1 MRSSLLLIALAGI
14 RGLAAESDSSVHSSV
29 ATVHHATS
37 SAHTASATGRSGVA
51 SSTAHSTSA
60 VLSSSSAVSTTAAA
74 TTTATFSGSGNGTGS
89 ALPTASGN
97 ATASGSYEPFPSPS
111 SEPAIPGVYPATDPK
126 SPPPVASPFVVPDF
140 APAWAAAHKKAAAL
154 VAQMTLEQKVNVTTG
169 VGWEGG
175 RCVGNT
181 PAIEELG
188 YPSICLEDSPIGVRD
203 ADFVTAFPAG
213 INAATTWS
221 RSLIRARGLAMG
233 QEHVGKGVHVALGPM
248 MNLGRDAQGGRNW
261 EGFGADPYL
270 AGEAAYETIL
280 GMQQAGVQ
288 ACAKHYI
295 LNEQEN
301 QRTLETSDTDD
312 RTIHELYALP
322 FLRSVMAG
330 VASVM
335 CSYNAAN
342 GTYACEN
349 DRTLNQILKEEY
361 GFQGYV
367 MSDWSATHSTVPSA
381 NNGLD
386 MTMPGDITFNSGTS
400 YFGANLTAAVEA
412 GEVPEGRVDD
422 MAERIIAAWYLLG
435 QDTGYPETNFNA
447 FNPLDE
453 ATNEHV
459 DVQDDHDV
467 LVREIGGAS
476 IVLLKN
482 TDGALPL
489 NKPRTLAVIGS
500 DARPG
505 MTGPDEFSDL
515 GGVDGILAMGWGSG
529 TANLTYLISPYEA
542 LQARARKDRTSFFW
556 SFDDFNLLN
565 AQVIANKKDAA
576 IVFIQSDSGEG
587 YITVDG
593 NAGDRKNMTAWHNG
607 DELVQ
612 AVASI
617 NPNTIVVVHSVGPL
631 IIEPWVEN
639 PNVTAIL
646 WAGVS
651 GPETGNAVTDV
662 LYGAVNPSGHLPYT
676 IAKSPSDY
684 PAQIVEGN
692 TFLTV
697 DYTEGLFIDYR
708 HFDQADIE
716 PRFEFGF
723 GLSFTNFSY
732 SGLKIS
738 KVTGGEDL
746 DSKEEAAWAAGEP
759 SPLDDGRS
767 AALWLH
773 RPFINVSFK
782 VTNTGDVKGTEIP
795 QLYLHHEASANEPP
809 SILKG
814 FSDVSLSPGA
824 SKTVKLQLN
833 RFDLSVWDVVGQSWV
848 RPSAEST
855 WGLSIGASSRDFRLN
870 GTISI

>member
-1 MRSSLLLIALAGI
+1 MRSPLLLIALAGI
-14 RGLAAESDSSVHSSV
+14 RGLAAESDSS
-29 ATVHHATS
+29 APTS
-37 SAHTASATGRSGVA
+37 SAATATATGRSSVA
-51 SSTAHSTSA
+51 SSAA
-60 VLSSSSAVSTTAAA
+60 STTSAA
-74 TTTATFSGSGNGTGS
+74 TTTATFSGSGNGTAS

-97 ATASGSYEPFPSPS
+97 ATVSGSYEPFPTPS

-140 APAWAAAHKKAAAL
+140 APAWAKAHKKAAAL

-169 VGWEGG
+169 VGWQNG

-181 PAIEELG
+181 PAIEELE
-188 YPSICLEDSPIGVRD
+188 YPGLCLQDAPVGIRG
-203 ADFVTAFPAG
+203 ADFATAFPAG

-233 QEHVGKGVHVALGPM
+233 QEFVGKGVNVALSPM

-270 AGEAAYETIL
+270 SGEAAYETIL
-280 GMQQAGVQ
+280 GLQQSGVQ
-288 ACAKHYI
+288 ACAKHYV

-301 QRTLETSDTDD
+301 QRMEETSNADD
-312 RTIHELYALP
+312 RTLHELYALP

-361 GFQGYV
+361 GFQGYA
-367 MSDWSATHSTVPSA
+367 MSDWYATHSTAPSVNA
-381 NNGLD
+381 GLD
-386 MTMPGDITFNSGTS
+386 MTMPGDIGLVNDTIST
-400 YFGANLTAAVEA
+400 YFGANLTAAVDS
-412 GEVPEGRVDD
+412 GEVPEGRLDD
-422 MAERIIAAWYLLG
+422 MAKRIIAAWYLLG
-435 QDTGYPETNFNA
+435 QDNGFPAVNFNT
-447 FNPLDE
+447 FDPLDDE
-453 ATNEHV
+453 TNEHI
-459 DVQDDHDV
+459 DVQDDHDK

-482 TDGALPL
+482 TNGTLPL

-505 MTGPDEFSDL
+505 ITGPNEFTDL
-515 GGVDGILAMGWGSG
+515 AGVDGILAIGWGSG
-529 TANLTYLISPYEA
+529 SGNMTYLISPYEA
-542 LQARARKDRTSFFW
+542 LQARARKDRTTFSW
-556 SFDDFNLLN
+556 SFDDYNYLN

-587 YITVDG
+587 YITVEG
-593 NAGDRKNMTAWHNG
+593 NPGDRNNLTAWHNG
-607 DELVQ
+607 DDLVQ
-612 AVASI
+612 AVASV

-697 DYTEGLFIDYR
+697 DYPEGLFIDYR

-732 SGLKIS
+732 SGLKVS
-738 KVTGGEDL
+738 KVDGGEDS

-759 SPLDDGRS
+759 GPLVDGRS

-795 QLYLHHEASANEPP
+795 QLYLHHETSANEPP

-814 FSDVSLSPGA
+814 FSDVSLAPDE

-833 RFDLSVWDVVGQSWV
+833 RFDLSVWDPVGQSWV
-848 RPSAEST
+848 RPSADST